1 MVLRGHPFDL
11 HLAEPLT
18 LTTIFW
24 VLATGPSSVLSYHSV
39 RENPLFLCKKNVEEL
54 KKRKDAFKSR
64 SCLQEHSKETFFNP
78 GQHNKCFLMWHWK
91 FIPCCVFDMIDY
103 YEALFQSD
111 LLSLEVGLEQVCSHL
126 LVPSNL
132 QMKKTPFLESGLATD
147 LSREQRRACDG
158 DSRPGNFDFKCGLK
172 FLEVALNIEPLLLQW
187 WLKNFHHQIAL
198 WYLEWEI
205 TTFCNKQE

>member
-1 MVLRGHPFDL
+1 MVLRGGHPFDL

-54 KKRKDAFKSR
+54 KTRKYAFKSR

-78 GQHNKCFLMWHWK
+78 GQLNKCFLMWHWK
-91 FIPCCVFDMIDY
+91 FIPCCVFDMMDY

-111 LLSLEVGLEQVCSHL
+111 LLSLEVGLGTSMFTFTGSIQPTNEEN
-126 LVPSNL
+126 P
-132 QMKKTPFLESGLATD
+132 
-147 LSREQRRACDG
+147 LSRVGACHR
-158 DSRPGNFDFKCGLK
+158 S
-172 FLEVALNIEPLLLQW
+172 LQGAETC
-187 WLKNFHHQIAL
+187 L
-198 WYLEWEI
+198 
-205 TTFCNKQE
+205 

>member
-1 MVLRGHPFDL
+1 MVLRGGHPFDL

-78 GQHNKCFLMWHWK
+78 GQRFIVNNMLIGTFQCAQSRSTQQVFSDVALEIYSMLCFYRTQ
-91 FIPCCVFDMIDY
+91 V
-103 YEALFQSD
+103 
-111 LLSLEVGLEQVCSHL
+111 SLG
-126 LVPSNL
+126 
-132 QMKKTPFLESGLATD
+132 SGLWVPASLT
-147 LSREQRRACDG
+147 
-158 DSRPGNFDFKCGLK
+158 PY
-172 FLEVALNIEPLLLQW
+172 
-187 WLKNFHHQIAL
+187 KNFVKL
-198 WYLEWEI
+198 
-205 TTFCNKQE
+205 C

>member
-1 MVLRGHPFDL
+1 M
-11 HLAEPLT
+11 
-18 LTTIFW
+18 
-24 VLATGPSSVLSYHSV
+24 
-39 RENPLFLCKKNVEEL
+39 
-54 KKRKDAFKSR
+54 
-64 SCLQEHSKETFFNP
+64 EHF
-78 GQHNKCFLMWHWK
+78 
-91 FIPCCVFDMIDY
+91 
-103 YEALFQSD
+103 FQSD
-111 LLSLEVGLEQVCSHL
+111 LLSLEVGLEQVCSNL

-158 DSRPGNFDFKCGLK
+158 DSRPGNFDFKCGLN

-205 TTFCNKQE
+205 TTLCNKQE